1 MKTTDYLDRLAV
13 AFSTDGKPASDYA
26 IAKRLGIPKQ
36 CMTRYRNHGG
46 TFKESVALKVAQAL
60 KIDPAPLL
68 AEIMAERAKD
78 ATVRRVWLR
87 VAREVGGKASR
98 AALFLLA
105 AGTPLLHA
113 ITQGFYILCQIAV
126 GLAYVKF
133 NVQRTAVRAQG
144 CRPCPI

>member
-13 AFSTDGKPASDYA
+13 IFSTSTRPASDYA
-26 IAKRLGIPKQ
+26 IAKRLGIPRQ
-36 CMTRYRNHGG
+36 SMTRYRKGG
-46 TFKESVALKVAQAL
+46 TFDDAVALRVAKAL
-60 KIDPAPLL
+60 KIDPAPML
-68 AEIMAERAKD
+68 ADIQAERAKD
-78 ATVRRVWLR
+78 DEVRQVWER
-87 VAREVGGKASR
+87 IARQFTRRAGR

-105 AGTPLLHA
+105 AGTPLSLLVR
-113 ITQGFYILCQIAV
+113 TTEYILCQIAV